1 MIGKLVKTTK
11 VRMAERD
18 LLAGLKGGHP
28 KGGSSEGDCHSIH
41 RRVFPV
47 LALQPELRPAALVG
61 PVAMFR
67 HRFWKWRRI
76 VSEH

>member
-18 LLAGLKGGHP
+18 LLTAP
-28 KGGSSEGDCHSIH
+28 
-41 RRVFPV
+41 RVAARVFPV

-67 HRFWKWRRI
+67 HRLWKWRRI

>member
-47 LALQPELRPAALVG
+47 LALQLKPAALVG

-67 HRFWKWRRI
+67 HRLWKWRRI